1 MEAPIIRPILVAD
14 NPVIERLIRNVFES
28 MGIPK
33 QGTAYADKELTRM
46 FESYSAPDAV
56 YFVVET
62 ENGIVGGAGISR
74 LNDYDGAVCELQKMY
89 FLPNARGK
97 GWGSA
102 LLTHCLQHALELGYS
117 GCYLE
122 TMPNMK
128 AAQRLYRKK
137 GFALIDHPMGC
148 TGHSSCPVY
157 MYKSL

>member
-1 MEAPIIRPILVAD
+1 MEAPNIRPITLTD
-14 NPVIERLIRNVFES
+14 NPEIERLIRNVFED
-28 MGIPK
+28 MEIPK
-33 QGTAYADKELTRM
+33 QGTAYADRELTRM
-46 FESYSAPDAV
+46 FESYSAPGAV

-62 ENGIVGGAGISR
+62 ANGIVGGAGISR
-74 LNDYDGAVCELQKMY
+74 LSDHDGNVCELQKMY

-102 LLTHCLQHALELGYS
+102 LLTHCLQSALELGYS

-128 AAQRLYRKK
+128 AAQRLYQKK
-137 GFALIDHPMGC
+137 GFAFIDQSMGC

-157 MYKSL
+157 MFKSL